1 MAEALLVFDDIV
13 TAPDGTAYRACVCG
27 RQAADGRW
35 EGWIEFDPIATG
47 ADGRRSESR
56 VTLHTGRET
65 TQPKRADLLYWA
77 GGLTHTFLEGALI
90 RALGVHGARAL
101 PRRTPEPGDGP
112 ARPNR
117 AQPGRP
123 RAPQPGTRA
132 TTQASRTSPAP
143 AGRPVLDPFEV
154 FLQGE
159 EVLRQELGAL
169 SPAHLRT
176 IVDAYRLDVDDA
188 LRDGDHAALV
198 RAIVA
203 AVRERFSGLEA
214 RPQEG
219 AGRSEAPR
227 A

>member
-27 RQAADGRW
+27 RQTSDGRW
-35 EGWIEFDPIATG
+35 EGWLEFDPIATG
-47 ADGRRSESR
+47 ADGRRGEARS
-56 VTLHTGRET
+56 TLHTGRET

-77 GGLTHTFLEGALI
+77 GGLTHTFLEGALV

-101 PRRTPEPGDGP
+101 PRRTTGTGP
-112 ARPNR
+112 SRPNR

-123 RAPQPGTRA
+123 RSAQPGTRTA
-132 TTQASRTSPAP
+132 SSGARTTPVP

-169 SPAHLRT
+169 SPGHLRT
-176 IVDAYRLDVDDA
+176 IVDAYGLDVDA
-188 LRDGDHAALV
+188 ASRDGDPAALAREIVGAV
-198 RAIVA
+198 RA
-203 AVRERFSGLEA
+203 RFAQLDSGA
-214 RPQEG
+214 PAGVDRPD
-219 AGRSEAPR
+219 APR